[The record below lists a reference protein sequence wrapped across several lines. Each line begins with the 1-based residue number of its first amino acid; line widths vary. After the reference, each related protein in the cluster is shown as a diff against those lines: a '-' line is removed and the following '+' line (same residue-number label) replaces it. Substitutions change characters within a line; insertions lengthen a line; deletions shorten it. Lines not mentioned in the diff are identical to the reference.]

1 MSGGSFRRGGTYA
14 GGVPRAA
21 ATAAPARSAIY
32 GVGID
37 LLHISRMAEVHGRHA
52 ERLAQRILHPLELQ
66 RLGTVKNPVNYLAK
80 CFAVKE
86 AFVKALG
93 TGFRGIAHD
102 EVGWTRIQH
111 GRPELCVTPR
121 VQAMLASRGIG
132 AMHLSI
138 TDELDLVCAVVTLER
153 ST

>member
-1 MSGGSFRRGGTYA
+1 MSERPLRRGGCYA
-14 GGVPRAA
+14 SGVARAA
-21 ATAAPARSAIY
+21 SSVAMPSRSAIY

-52 ERLAQRILHPLELQ
+52 DRLAKRMLHPLEMQ
-66 RLGTVKNPVNYLAK
+66 RLASVKNPVNYLAK

-102 EVGWTRIQH
+102 EVGWTRIEH
-111 GRPELCVTPR
+111 GRPQLCVTPR
-121 VQAMLASRGIG
+121 VQAMLGERGIG
-132 AMHLSI
+132 AMHLSL

-153 ST
+153 V

>member
-1 MSGGSFRRGGTYA
+1 MSERPLRRGGCYA
-14 GGVPRAA
+14 SGAARAA
-21 ATAAPARSAIY
+21 APAAPRSAIY

-37 LLHISRMAEVHGRHA
+37 VLHISRMAEVHGRHPD
-52 ERLAQRILHPLELQ
+52 RLARRLLHPLEMQ
-66 RLGTVKNPVNYLAK
+66 RLGNAKNPVNYLAK

-102 EVGWTRIQH
+102 EVGWTRVEH

-121 VQAMLASRGIG
+121 VQAMLAARGVG
-132 AMHLSI
+132 AMHLSLS
-138 TDELDLVCAVVTLER
+138 DERDLVCAVVTLER
-153 ST
+153 G

>member
-1 MSGGSFRRGGTYA
+1 MATGSLRRGGSYSSGHA
-14 GGVPRAA
+14 RP
-21 ATAAPARSAIY
+21 APCLPPTRSAIY

-37 LLHISRMAEVHGRHA
+37 LLHISRMAKVYGRHSD
-52 ERLAQRILHPLELQ
+52 RLAQRLLHPLELQ
-66 RLGTVKNPVNYLAK
+66 RLAKVRDTVNYLAK

-102 EVGWTRIQH
+102 EVGWTRVEH

-121 VQAMLASRGIG
+121 VAAMLAARGIG
-132 AMHLSI
+132 AMHLSL

-153 ST
+153 G

>member
-1 MSGGSFRRGGTYA
+1 MTAGAFRRGGTYA
-14 GGVPRAA
+14 SGVARASVSA
-21 ATAAPARSAIY
+21 AEKHTAIY

-37 LLHISRMAEVHGRHA
+37 LLHISRMAEVHGRHPQ
-52 ERLAQRILHPLELQ
+52 RLAKRLLHPLEMQ
-66 RLGTVKNPVNYLAK
+66 RLGSAKNPVNFLAK

-102 EVGWTRIQH
+102 EVGWTRAEH
-111 GRPELCVTPR
+111 GRPELCVSAR
-121 VQAMLASRGIG
+121 VQAMLNARGIG
-132 AMHLSI
+132 AMHLSL

-153 ST
+153 S

>member
-1 MSGGSFRRGGTYA
+1 MSGGSLRRGGCYA
-14 GGVPRAA
+14 SGVARAA
-21 ATAAPARSAIY
+21 SSAAAPRSAIY

-37 LLHISRMAEVHGRHA
+37 VLHISRMAEVHGRHA
-52 ERLAQRILHPLELQ
+52 DRLAKRMLHPLEMQ
-66 RLGTVKNPVNYLAK
+66 RLASVKNPANFLAK

-102 EVGWTRIQH
+102 EVGWTRVEH

-121 VQAMLASRGIG
+121 VQAMLSSRGIG
-132 AMHLSI
+132 AMHLSL

-153 ST
+153 S